1 MPVPTGAGIVVF
13 AVRVFCSS
21 QALRRRRLSV
31 GFAGMIRV
39 GVFAVAL
46 LVSFVSLARAQVDS
60 SIRSAL
66 ANPVLQR
73 ATAGVEVVRLGATRA
88 DDRVVFSSNGDTPLI
103 PASNQKVLTSAVALE
118 RLGPE
123 FNFRTLLLRRGNDLA
138 FVGDGDP
145 TLGDSAFLRKATS
158 EKWQTTT
165 LFGRW
170 AGLLQQ
176 QGVTRIDRL
185 LFDDSVFDR
194 VLLHPAWPVE
204 QSHLPYVPQVGGINF
219 NANCLDVYV
228 TPTGGAVEARI
239 DPTTSHVSFR
249 NAAIAGKENKLSL
262 IRNGGTNTITLSG
275 TVSAKNTVPW
285 RVTIHDPSSYG
296 ATVLAETLRAAGI
309 EVGSVERDPTIRQ
322 SLVAGNNQGWTAVVS
337 FETGLMSIIH
347 EVNKQSNNLY
357 AEAICKRIGAMDGTS
372 GSWESGTQA
381 MYRLAMAAG
390 AREDSL
396 SPDDGSGMSRNNRVS
411 ASTLAAVLAHA
422 YHSPHRDAFIGSL
435 AVGGVDGTLSRRFRG
450 DLAGRVFAKTGYIRG
465 VSALSGYVQARS
477 GDWYAFSILFNDL
490 PDGGV
495 SAARQA
501 QERIVGALDR
511 G

>member
-1 MPVPTGAGIVVF
+1 VVF
-13 AVRVFCSS
+13 AGAV
-21 QALRRRRLSV
+21 QAQ
-31 GFAGMIRV
+31 I
-39 GVFAVAL
+39 
-46 LVSFVSLARAQVDS
+46 DS
-60 SIRSAL
+60 SIRSVL
-66 ANPVLQR
+66 ANPALQR
-73 ATAGVEVVRLGATRA
+73 AVAGVEVVRLGESRA
-88 DDRVVFSSNGDTPLI
+88 EDRVVFSSNGDTPLI
-103 PASNQKVLTSAVALE
+103 PASNQKILTSVTAME
-118 RLGPE
+118 RLGKD
-123 FNFRTLLLRRGNDLA
+123 FRFRTLLLRRGNDLA

-145 TLGDSAFLRKATS
+145 TLGDSAILRKVG
-158 EKWQTTT
+158 WQPSTI
-165 LFGRW
+165 FGRW
-170 AGLLQQ
+170 AKLLQEE
-176 QGVTRIDRL
+176 GVTHVDRL
-185 LFDDSVFDR
+185 LYDDSVFDR
-194 VLLHPAWPVE
+194 VLLHPSWPVE

-285 RVTIHDPSSYG
+285 RVTIHDPSAYG

-309 EVGSVERDPTIRQ
+309 EVGVVERDPTIRQ
-322 SLVAGNNQGWTAVVS
+322 SLVAANNQGWTAVVS

-357 AEAICKRIGAMDGTS
+357 AEAICKRLGAVDGSS

-390 AREDSL
+390 ARDDSL

-411 ASTLAAVLAHA
+411 ASTLATVLAHA
-422 YHSPHRDAFIGSL
+422 FHSPYREEFIGTL
-435 AVGGVDGTLSRRFRG
+435 AVGGSDGTLSRRFRG
-450 DLAGRVFAKTGYIRG
+450 NLAGRVFAKTGYIRG
-465 VSALSGYVQARS
+465 VSALSGFVQTRS
-477 GDWYAFSILFNDL
+477 GAWYAFSVLFNDL

-501 QERIVGALDR
+501 QERIVEALDR